1 MQSILY
7 KFERMNEALVDS
19 FGRAI
24 SYLRLAVTDR
34 CNLRCTYCMP
44 KEGLNWLPRKEL
56 MTYEEMIRIC
66 SLFIEMGVTKI
77 RITGGEPFVRR
88 DLLPFLKTISEIS
101 GLQELTL
108 TTNGLL
114 TRRFVPELKQMGI
127 RAVNLSLDTLDKNR
141 FIQLTH
147 RDELGNV
154 LKTLDALLAH
164 DIAVKINTVVME
176 NQNIADIVPLVA
188 LTKSL
193 PIRVRFI
200 EEMPFH
206 GGTHHISLNWNYI
219 RIFEHIQAHFP
230 MLVKIPAPPHAT
242 ADQYQIS
249 GHQGDVGIIAAYT
262 RSFCGA
268 CNRIRITPTGMLR
281 TCLYGP
287 GSLNI
292 RDALRTGRTN
302 QEIQKIL
309 TQAILKKPQDGWQ
322 AQAMLSNQTQSHASM
337 ATIGG

>member
-1 MQSILY
+1 
-7 KFERMNEALVDS
+7 
-19 FGRAI
+19 
-24 SYLRLAVTDR
+24 
-34 CNLRCTYCMP
+34 
-44 KEGLNWLPRKEL
+44 
-56 MTYEEMIRIC
+56 MTYEEMVNIC
-66 SLFIEMGVTKI
+66 SLFVKMGVKKI

-88 DLLPFLKTISEIS
+88 DLLPFLKTISEIA

-114 TRRFVPELKQMGI
+114 THRFVPELKKMGI
-127 RAVNLSLDTLDKNR
+127 RSVNLSLDTLDKNR

-147 RDELGNV
+147 RDELDQV
-154 LKTLDALLAH
+154 LKTLDTLLAY

-176 NQNIADIVPLVA
+176 NQNIADIIPLVE

-193 PIRVRFI
+193 PISVRFI

-230 MLVKIPAPPHAT
+230 TLVKIPAPPHAT

-262 RSFCGA
+262 RSFCGS

-281 TCLYGP
+281 TCLYDH
-287 GSLNI
+287 GSFNI
-292 RDALRTGRTN
+292 RDALRAGRTDK
-302 QEIQKIL
+302 ELQKML

-322 AQAMLSNQTQSHASM
+322 AQRASSQKLNHESM